1 MIKKENFSKL
11 LEQLDFK
18 QTKSIYIKKF
28 LEFRTELKVDFDKEL
43 LIYPEKDGLT
53 INERQT
59 CNFKQAENF
68 VVFECVHRLLAQ
80 GYNPKHIE
88 LEPKWK
94 VGHGASGGR
103 ADVLVKDNSDNAL
116 LIIECKT
123 AGLEFDKAWRE
134 TQVKPTQLFS
144 YVVQVR
150 TTKFI
155 ALYAS
160 DFVDGEVKSS
170 YYLMNMFDNE
180 KLLESDKTLKSYKEA
195 HTVEEIYAVWSQ
207 TYQKEYATKG
217 LFEESQPYHI
227 GKDRYSIDDLET
239 VTSRDIQGKYHEFA
253 TIMRQHNVSG
263 RENAFD
269 KLVNLFLCKVVDE
282 TNNPN
287 ELKFYWKG
295 VAYDDPFSLQDRLN
309 HLYKVGMK
317 KFLGEDITYIEN
329 QQIDDAFSV
338 FRDKP
343 NMTKEIIQGFFKELK
358 FFTNNDFAFVDVH
371 NQELF
376 YKNFEVLL
384 KIVKMLQ
391 DIKLTGGEDNQF
403 LGDMFEGF
411 LDQGVKQS
419 EGQFFTPMP
428 IVKFIINSLPI
439 EEILR
444 KEESPKAID
453 YACGA
458 GHFLNEVANNFPKEL
473 HKNIVGVE
481 KEYRLSKVAKVS
493 AFMYGQDDVQ
503 IVYHDALSPID
514 EIKDSDYSLL
524 VANPPYSVKGF
535 LETLSQKER
544 ANYELLNALDE
555 KSYSSN
561 NAIECF
567 FIERAKQLLKKD
579 ALAGIILPSSI
590 LSKGSKNNIYVHTR
604 EILLKYFDIV
614 AIAEFGSGTFG
625 KTGTN
630 TVTLFLK
637 RKADNPNMAQHLK
650 YMVQAWFD
658 GDFAINEHFRDRDL
672 LAYYSS
678 HIEVDL
684 ELYKSMLENRYDER
698 LFELEM
704 FAEYKQE
711 FEKLTETKNRKKQ
724 KYYKALTADK
734 KKEKEQKEFL
744 SYIRLIEE
752 DKLYYFCLAYI
763 NPKEVL
769 IVKAPTNGAKNKKFL
784 GYEWSGRKGDEG
796 IKYIT
801 STKTVKLDDAEVLE
815 NIMNLNNIETPL
827 YNPQNRVDNSKINS
841 LIARN
846 FGDEVVEIPQE
857 LEAFVTKA
865 KLVDMLDFSRK
876 EFSKAIGLSPNRRV
890 KIKSKWE
897 LVKIEA
903 ITSYIINGSTPSKK
917 EDKYWNSKD
926 IPWLTTPNFK
936 ENNIYITEIDKFVSS
951 QALTDKKVTIVPK
964 NSVLLTSTAT
974 IGKVAI
980 NRNEI
985 TTNQQ
990 INAFICKK
998 DKVETLFL
1006 AYYLKTQKKSLESL
1020 TSNSGVKHLNI
1031 SMLKNFKIP
1040 LPPLNIQKEIVKECK
1055 VVDDEVERASTD
1067 IEELKKKID
1076 KILDS
1081 VNGEKIKLSKVIDI
1095 IGGGTPKTSISEY
1108 WNGDIPWL
1116 SVKDF
1121 NNENRYVSTTEKSIT
1136 KLGLENSS
1144 TKFLKKGDLII
1155 SARGTVGAI
1164 AELATP
1170 MTFNQSCYG
1179 LRPHKNIDVGFLYYI
1194 IIKEV
1199 QQLKDNAYGTTFG
1212 SITTKTFDSIIIP
1225 LPELKIQKEIV
1236 SQIEKLETKITKAKT
1251 IIEGA
1256 SERKERVL
1264 REWL

>member
-1 MIKKENFSKL
+1 M
-11 LEQLDFK
+11 D
-18 QTKSIYIKKF
+18 
-28 LEFRTELKVDFDKEL
+28 
-43 LIYPEKDGLT
+43 
-53 INERQT
+53 
-59 CNFKQAENF
+59 
-68 VVFECVHRLLAQ
+68 
-80 GYNPKHIE
+80 
-88 LEPKWK
+88 
-94 VGHGASGGR
+94 
-103 ADVLVKDNSDNAL
+103 
-116 LIIECKT
+116 
-123 AGLEFDKAWRE
+123 
-134 TQVKPTQLFS
+134 
-144 YVVQVR
+144 
-150 TTKFI
+150 
-155 ALYAS
+155 
-160 DFVDGEVKSS
+160 
-170 YYLMNMFDNE
+170 
-180 KLLESDKTLKSYKEA
+180 
-195 HTVEEIYAVWSQ
+195 
-207 TYQKEYATKG
+207 
-217 LFEESQPYHI
+217 
-227 GKDRYSIDDLET
+227 
-239 VTSRDIQGKYHEFA
+239 
-253 TIMRQHNVSG
+253 
-263 RENAFD
+263 
-269 KLVNLFLCKVVDE
+269 
-282 TNNPN
+282 
-287 ELKFYWKG
+287 
-295 VAYDDPFSLQDRLN
+295 
-309 HLYKVGMK
+309 
-317 KFLGEDITYIEN
+317 
-329 QQIDDAFSV
+329 
-338 FRDKP
+338 
-343 NMTKEIIQGFFKELK
+343 FFK
-358 FFTNNDFAFVDVH
+358 
-371 NQELF
+371 
-376 YKNFEVLL
+376 
-384 KIVKMLQ
+384 
-391 DIKLTGGEDNQF
+391 
-403 LGDMFEGF
+403 
-411 LDQGVKQS
+411 
-419 EGQFFTPMP
+419 
-428 IVKFIINSLPI
+428 
-439 EEILR
+439 
-444 KEESPKAID
+444 
-453 YACGA
+453 
-458 GHFLNEVANNFPKEL
+458 VAP
-473 HKNIVGVE
+473 
-481 KEYRLSKVAKVS
+481 
-493 AFMYGQDDVQ
+493 
-503 IVYHDALSPID
+503 
-514 EIKDSDYSLL
+514 DSDYSLL

-555 KSYSSN
+555 KSYTSN

-734 KKEKEQKEFL
+734 KKEKEQKELL

-846 FGDEVVEIPQE
+846 FGDEIVEIPQE
-857 LEAFVTKA
+857 LETFVTKA
-865 KLVDMLDFSRK
+865 KLVDMLDFSHK

-890 KIKSKWE
+890 EIKSKY
-897 LVKIEA
+897 KIYA
-903 ITSYIINGSTPSKK
+903 LDKLMNIVRGASPRPISKFITENENGVNWIKIGDVSTESK
-917 EDKYWNSKD
+917 
-926 IPWLTTPNFK
+926 
-936 ENNIYITEIDKFVSS
+936 YITQTKEK
-951 QALTDKKVTIVPK
+951 
-964 NSVLLTSTAT
+964 
-974 IGKVAI
+974 
-980 NRNEI
+980 I
-985 TTNQQ
+985 TKEG
-990 INAFICKK
+990 A
-998 DKVETLFL
+998 
-1006 AYYLKTQKKSLESL
+1006 KKSRRVKYGDFIL
-1020 TSNSGVKHLNI
+1020 SNSMSYGRPYIVNIEGCVHDGWLLLSDFHKELNKDYLYEILSNNLVQKQFEIVATGTTVDNLNVERVSGV
-1031 SMLKNFKIP
+1031 KIP

-1251 IIEGA
+1251 IIESA
-1256 SERKERVL
+1256 NKRKESVL
-1264 REWL
+1264 RKYL